1 MTTDVD
7 HARKPQPRSEKI
19 SALTALLGSEAM
31 ERLRQRHPGF
41 GASEEGGEM
50 TDAGR
55 VAWQRNRLLERLRSN
70 LDGPPPSEKGRSDAA
85 PRTQAREIPEVAR
98 GSLHRIDSHIAS
110 GLSLAEL
117 EFEHPA
123 VIARVLRGLD
133 RAARVSLLQQL
144 PGHTARAALR
154 RLKSS

>member
-1 MTTDVD
+1 MTTDVEQ
-7 HARKPQPRSEKI
+7 ARKPRPRSEKL
-19 SALTALLGSEAM
+19 SALTALLGPEAM

-41 GASEEGGEM
+41 AAGDEGVEK

-70 LDGPPPSEKGRSDAA
+70 LDGPAPSDDARPDAA
-85 PRTQAREIPEVAR
+85 SRTAGRDTPEWAA

-110 GLSLAEL
+110 GLSLTEL
-117 EFEHPA
+117 EHEHPA